1 MFALIS
7 SACDKWTVLPR
18 PGLHRD
24 VNRFGHSAVVS
35 NGWAF
40 TPPPSP
46 TVYLLRMVNFSWLF
60 INVYSISQFL
70 QQIHTAGE
78 LYSTDP
84 FRMNNSF
91 PAFFFPLTFPW
102 CLSVS
107 SKFQN
112 SQPVSG
118 FSRRRCYPD
127 SVWIVLSFFNLNV
140 KFSVLCLLSFL
151 PLLTSLML

>member
-40 TPPPSP
+40 PPPPPPLYISCVWQISAGSLSVFTALVSSCKESIQLLNSIQLIHFEWIIHSP
-46 TVYLLRMVNFSWLF
+46 
-60 INVYSISQFL
+60 
-70 QQIHTAGE
+70 
-78 LYSTDP
+78 
-84 FRMNNSF
+84 
-91 PAFFFPLTFPW
+91 FFFLTFPW
-102 CLSVS
+102 CLAVS
-107 SKFQN
+107 SKFWN

-127 SVWIVLSFFNLNV
+127 SVCLSLFFNLNV